1 MKRIEGSKE
10 RAASLTGRTAEYL
23 KNNIVVVIML
33 VLTVAG
39 YSVSGVRPSFFLQ
52 EIISRFLRNAFLVL
66 SLIVPVIAGIGL
78 NFGIVI
84 GAMAGQV
91 AIIMVVGWNMAGFSS
106 FLGAIV
112 LSVPFAVL
120 FGWVTGKIL
129 NKTKGNE
136 MITSQILGYL
146 ANGIYQFVLL
156 CLVGTIIPFSKKE
169 MMINTGVGIVSTLD
183 FTGTFK
189 YSLDSLW
196 ITTAGKFF
204 VAVCAI
210 VIAWCLTKATRDIL
224 KKQLKS
230 RSMVCYIALIVLCA
244 FGIVRY
250 YTDLNFSF
258 ALDFC
263 DISVSTLITI
273 GLLCLFNT
281 WLFKTKLG
289 QDMRTVGQNQDVAAA
304 AGIDVDRTRIIAI
317 IISTIFAAW
326 GQIISLQ
333 NIGTM
338 NVYSH
343 HEQVGLLAVAAIL
356 VGGASISRATNA
368 QAIIGVLLF
377 HSLLA
382 ISPMAGTA
390 LFAEA
395 QVGEFFRVFVA
406 YGIIFVSLAMNT
418 AIQIKKKNARSGALS
433 NSQ

>member
-1 MKRIEGSKE
+1 
-10 RAASLTGRTAEYL
+10 
-23 KNNIVVVIML
+23 
-33 VLTVAG
+33 
-39 YSVSGVRPSFFLQ
+39 
-52 EIISRFLRNAFLVL
+52 
-66 SLIVPVIAGIGL
+66 
-78 NFGIVI
+78 
-84 GAMAGQV
+84 
-91 AIIMVVGWNMAGFSS
+91 
-106 FLGAIV
+106 
-112 LSVPFAVL
+112 
-120 FGWVTGKIL
+120 
-129 NKTKGNE
+129 
-136 MITSQILGYL
+136 
-146 ANGIYQFVLL
+146 
-156 CLVGTIIPFSKKE
+156 
-169 MMINTGVGIVSTLD
+169 
-183 FTGTFK
+183 
-189 YSLDSLW
+189 
-196 ITTAGKFF
+196 
-204 VAVCAI
+204 
-210 VIAWCLTKATRDIL
+210 
-224 KKQLKS
+224 
-230 RSMVCYIALIVLCA
+230 MVCRIALIVLCA
-244 FGIVRY
+244 FGIARY
-250 YTDLNFSF
+250 HTDPNFSF
-258 ALDFC
+258 TLDFC

-395 QVGEFFRVFVA
+395 
-406 YGIIFVSLAMNT
+406 
-418 AIQIKKKNARSGALS
+418 
-433 NSQ
+433 